1 MALNPDIYEKKLI
14 VQKQHLDKQDH
25 VNNVQYV
32 QWVQDVAEEHW
43 KKRATQ
49 EQLKKYIWVVVRHEI
64 NYKKEAFLGDNISLQ
79 TYVGKAT
86 HVTSIRHVLIKNS
99 DTDKLL
105 AEAKTTWCLLD
116 ASTKK
121 PSKISEELKRVFL
134 Q

>member
-1 MALNPDIYEKKLI
+1 METNPEIYEKKI
-14 VQKQHLDKQDH
+14 TVEEKNLDKQKH

-43 KKRATQ
+43 EVRASE
-49 EQLKKYIWVVVRHEI
+49 EQKAKVIWVVVRHEI
-64 NYKKEAFLGDNISLQ
+64 DYKKEAFLGDNISLQ
-79 TYVGKAT
+79 TYVGETT
-86 HVTSIRHVLIKNS
+86 HVTSVRHVIIKNA

-116 ASTKK
+116 AQTKR
-121 PSKISEELKRVFL
+121 PVKISDELKSVFL

>member
-1 MALNPDIYEKKLI
+1 MALNPYIYEKKLI

-105 AEAKTTWCLLD
+105 AEAKTSWCLLD